1 MDTGKRQHLQDIY
14 ATDLGEKDD
23 YTPQVSSEILEERR
37 RDMQRQRIISV
48 FMGLMILALS
58 MSLIFLI
65 VREYI
70 NLQNTNS
77 VSTAVV
83 QEYIPRH
90 SLPSGEQWVMDF
102 PKAFGDS
109 TWNGEGERP
118 FNAEWVKR
126 AAFNL
131 ILAEQATRFKKY
143 PEAILYYETALQIL
157 PDLEGVKV
165 PLGTLYFKTRKF
177 DKAISLLKDVP
188 EEDLTPDVLNNLG
201 AAFMEAKSYDEA
213 KHYLEKAINDRPNYA
228 EPQKNLAMLYR
239 DQDKADEAVMAYERY
254 IDLRPNDLDVRQAY
268 ALYLTKLGRW
278 EQAADILTKLT
289 QDVKD
294 VPVLFFLLA
303 RVENHNNHPE
313 KALAAIRRGV
323 ELSDPRA
330 ALAYMGDKEFDQL
343 RTSNQFQEMIQS
355 LQEAKKEK

>member
-1 MDTGKRQHLQDIY
+1 
-14 ATDLGEKDD
+14 
-23 YTPQVSSEILEERR
+23 
-37 RDMQRQRIISV
+37 
-48 FMGLMILALS
+48 MGLMILLLS
-58 MSLIFLI
+58 MSLIFVI

-70 NLQNTNS
+70 NLQS
-77 VSTAVV
+77 STAVPTPV
-83 QEYIPRH
+83 AQEYIPRH
-90 SLPSGEQWVMDF
+90 SLASDEQWVMDF

-165 PLGTLYFKTRKF
+165 PLGTLYFKDRKF
-177 DKAISLLKDVP
+177 DKAIALLKNVP
-188 EEDLTPDVLNNLG
+188 EEELAPNVLNNLG
-201 AAFMEAKSYDEA
+201 AAFLEAKSYDEA
-213 KHYLEKAINDRPNYA
+213 EHYLNKAIEDRPNYA
-228 EPQKNLAMLYR
+228 EPQKNLALLFR
-239 DQDKADEAVMAYERY
+239 DQDQEEKAIKAYEKY
-254 IDLRPNDLDVRQAY
+254 IDLRPEDLDVRQSY

-278 EQAADILTKLT
+278 DQAADVLEKLT
-289 QDVKD
+289 QTVKD

-303 RVENHNNHPE
+303 RVENHNNQPE
-313 KALAAIRRGV
+313 KALDAIRRGM

-343 RTSNQFQEMIQS
+343 RSSDQFQAMIQS
-355 LQEAKKEK
+355 LQNAQKKK